1 MNLSDRVRLIISEN
15 GLKQKEFAAS
25 INVTES
31 YISKLIRGGSG
42 LSNSTASLIAERYGY
57 SVDWLL
63 CGREPKM
70 SSKSKAGKLSPLQK
84 KLIFEIE
91 HMSEMDLV
99 AVRAF
104 IHSLEEYKKMLNV
117 DVVSEEERAYKKCVE

>member
-70 SSKSKAGKLSPLQK
+70 SSKSKAGKLSPLQN
-84 KLIFEIE
+84 
-91 HMSEMDLV
+91 MSERDLV